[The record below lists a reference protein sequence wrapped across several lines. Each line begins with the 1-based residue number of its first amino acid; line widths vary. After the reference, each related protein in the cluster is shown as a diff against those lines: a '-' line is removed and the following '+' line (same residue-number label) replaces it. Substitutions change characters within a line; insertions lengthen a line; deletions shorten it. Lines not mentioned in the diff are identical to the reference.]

1 MIAHESREEKNT
13 LHIKSRFF
21 YFNCSAYGYYS
32 AECKKPRRDR
42 EVNEEGNID
51 QIPDDEPSI
60 LMVENKEGEKGNLLI
75 NKERVKSNLNKNNQ
89 LSEDAAFKLQEG
101 IQLLLSQWSSLQV
114 AVENE
119 FGGPDSRRKSQQL
132 PVDLF
137 SWFTKSAG
145 PIYIDD
151 LENMLDDFML
161 SLNTELDDGSIEEI
175 SEKLMIMHEECL
187 EGNFM
192 SIERLRDAPRVSV
205 PQIKQLCLCELT
217 SD

>member
-1 MIAHESREEKNT
+1 M
-13 LHIKSRFF
+13 
-21 YFNCSAYGYYS
+21 
-32 AECKKPRRDR
+32 
-42 EVNEEGNID
+42 
-51 QIPDDEPSI
+51 
-60 LMVENKEGEKGNLLI
+60 
-75 NKERVKSNLNKNNQ
+75 ERHQ
-89 LSEDAAFKLQEG
+89 LSEEAAYKLQEG

-137 SWFTKSAG
+137 SWFTQSKG

-175 SEKLMIMHEECL
+175 SENLMIMHEECL

-192 SIERLRDAPRVSV
+192 SIERLKDAPRVSV
-205 PQIKQLCLCELT
+205 QHINQDAS
-217 SD
+217 SDENSDGVDYDESSTEKHTEMGVDASKSQPNGVQDDMMVVDEPLLEKTTEAQDGWTVVPSRRSKGRRN

>member
-1 MIAHESREEKNT
+1 M
-13 LHIKSRFF
+13 
-21 YFNCSAYGYYS
+21 
-32 AECKKPRRDR
+32 
-42 EVNEEGNID
+42 
-51 QIPDDEPSI
+51 
-60 LMVENKEGEKGNLLI
+60 
-75 NKERVKSNLNKNNQ
+75 ERHQ
-89 LSEDAAFKLQEG
+89 LSEEAAFKLQEG

-137 SWFTKSAG
+137 SWFTKSKG

-205 PQIKQLCLCELT
+205 PQIKQDA
-217 SD
+217 SDDDNSDGVDYNGSSVEKHTDMGVDALKSLPNGAQDDMMVVDEPLLKKTAEAEDGWTVVPSRRSKGRRN